1 MAGRTDSAERL
12 MRAAPDVVWRALTEP
27 GLLALWLPPDGMT
40 GSFSHFD
47 LRPGGG
53 YRMTLAYDDP
63 AANAGKSGDGHD
75 VVEGRFAGIVPGE
88 RLEQL
93 VAFESDDPAFAG
105 TMRMVWVIG
114 VEDAGTRVMI
124 RAEDVPPGISAEDH
138 REGLASSLANLAALV
153 ERAP

>member
-1 MAGRTDSAERL
+1 
-12 MRAAPDVVWRALTEP
+12 MRAAPDSVWRALTEP
-27 GLLALWLPPDGMT
+27 ALLAAWLPPEGMT
-40 GSFSHFD
+40 GSFAHFD

-63 AANAGKSGDGHD
+63 AANAGKSGSGHD
-75 VVEGRFAGIVPGE
+75 IVEGRFAAIMPGE

-93 VAFESDDPAFAG
+93 VEFESDDPAFDG
-105 TMRMVWVIG
+105 IMRMIWKIAAEG
-114 VEDAGTRVMI
+114 SGTRVTI
-124 RAEDVPPGISAEDH
+124 RAEDVPPGIGAEDH

>member
-1 MAGRTDSAERL
+1 
-12 MRAAPDVVWRALTEP
+12 MRAAPDSVWRALTEP
-27 GLLALWLPPDGMT
+27 ALLAAWLPPEGMT
-40 GSFSHFD
+40 GSFAHFD

-63 AANAGKSGDGHD
+63 AANAGKSGSGHD
-75 VVEGRFAGIVPGE
+75 IVEGRFAAIKPGE

-93 VAFESDDPAFAG
+93 VEFESDDPAFDG
-105 TMRMVWVIG
+105 IMRMIWKIAAEG
-114 VEDAGTRVMI
+114 SGTRVTI
-124 RAEDVPPGISAEDH
+124 RAEDVPPGIGAEDH